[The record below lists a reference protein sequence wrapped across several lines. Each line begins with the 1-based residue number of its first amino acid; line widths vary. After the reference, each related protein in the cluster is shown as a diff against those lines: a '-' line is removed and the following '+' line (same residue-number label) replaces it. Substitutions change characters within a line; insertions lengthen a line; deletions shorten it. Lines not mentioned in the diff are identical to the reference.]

1 MLKMVSMVMD
11 SFRILNDLKKETQK
25 QFSSNRRQQY
35 IQNGLKCML
44 IVGLILI
51 GTNFIRIATQMGI

>member
-1 MLKMVSMVMD
+1 MVSMVMD

>member
-1 MLKMVSMVMD
+1 MVMD

>member
-11 SFRILNDLKKETQK
+11 SFRILNDLKRETQK

-44 IVGLILI
+44 IVGLIHYMAWKVNI
-51 GTNFIRIATQMGI
+51 VRKRA